1 MVVVVVVVV
10 VAAQRRLSMTNNKRF
25 TIAVVLL
32 LSGCVYN
39 TRSRVDQSVSEL
51 TSHSYDQQAPAPAA
65 TPPATP
71 AVAPATPPVNQGA
84 SAPPRAGTD
93 VRTVAWLQGET
104 TTAMSQWRPANELA
118 ADPEHRVPDQP
129 AIQPLAGQQPPE
141 RHVDLDIPPQVPGSE
156 ARRIQ
161 VSKDPAARQREI
173 ERLYPPLPPLD
184 VEPIPLAGP
193 GGRPFTLADLQ
204 HIAAVN
210 SPQLKQAASDVEA
223 ARGNMLQANAY
234 PNPTVSY
241 QFTPSNN
248 GSTPGCDGV
257 GIDQTIKTA
266 GKLRL
271 QTAAAE
277 MALHTAEL
285 ALRRARSDLSTR
297 VRNAYFAVLVAKET
311 VRVNR
316 ALAHFT
322 DEVYRLQA
330 NLLSGGFAAP
340 YEPAALRAQAF
351 TARLAYRQ
359 SIQTYY
365 YAWKQLVST
374 INVRQL
380 PLSEVGGRVDS
391 SIPYYDYDAIL
402 AYVLRNHTDVLTAQ
416 NGIEAARYNLKLAQ
430 VTPIPDVD
438 VNMGVYKDYSL
449 APKQTIPTLTLGI
462 PLPVWD
468 RNKGAIMAAEGALV
482 RASEE
487 PHRVEMNL
495 TNTLAAAYMNYKNNL
510 EALEYYRRY
519 ILPDQ
524 VRAYR
529 GAYDRRQID
538 PNASFGDV
546 VSAQQTLAAD
556 VTTYLATLGQ
566 VWTSVTSVADLI
578 QTDDLF
584 EYARPQAVPALPDLD
599 HLPALPCC
607 HPSASPLGV
616 GAVAPSGAIPAPESF
631 PATEPIQRSSRNAPA
646 VSTGSQGG

>member
-1 MVVVVVVVV
+1 M
-10 VAAQRRLSMTNNKRF
+10 AQYQRL
-25 TIAVVLL
+25 TIAVALL
-32 LSGCVYN
+32 LSGCVYE
-39 TRSRVDQSVSEL
+39 TRSRVDQSIGEM
-51 TSHSYDQQAPAPAA
+51 TSHSYDQQPTSPATPGPAAAAALPPAPAV
-65 TPPATP
+65 PA
-71 AVAPATPPVNQGA
+71 ANNGA
-84 SAPPRAGTD
+84 SVRPHAGTD
-93 VRTVAWLQGET
+93 VRTVAWLQGEPVPSPMP
-104 TTAMSQWRPANELA
+104 AERPRLDLN
-118 ADPEHRVPDQP
+118 
-129 AIQPLAGQQPPE
+129 IPPE
-141 RHVDLDIPPQVPGSE
+141 IPGSE
-156 ARRIQ
+156 ARRIDLP
-161 VSKDPAARQREI
+161 KDPAAKEREI

-184 VEPIPLAGP
+184 VEPKPLPGP
-193 GGRPFTLADLQ
+193 DGRPYTLSDFQ

-223 ARGNMLQANAY
+223 ARGLMMQANAY

-248 GSTPGCDGV
+248 GSTPGGDGV
-257 GIDQTIKTA
+257 GIDQTIKTG

-277 MALHTAEL
+277 MALHNAEL
-285 ALRRARSDLSTR
+285 ALRRARSDLSTQ
-297 VRNAYFAVLVAKET
+297 VRNAYFAVLVAKES
-311 VRVNR
+311 VHVNR

-365 YAWKQLVST
+365 YAWKQLVTT

-380 PLSEVGGRVDS
+380 PLSQVAGRVDS
-391 SIPYYDYDAIL
+391 IIPYYDFDAIL
-402 AYVLRNHTDVLTAQ
+402 AYVLRNHTDVLTAR

-430 VTPIPDVD
+430 VTPVPDVD
-438 VNMGVYKDYSL
+438 VNMTVFKDYSL
-449 APKQTIPTLTLGI
+449 APKQTCPTLTLGI
-462 PLPVWD
+462 PVPVWD
-468 RNKGAIMAAEGALV
+468 RNKGAVIAAEAALV

-495 TNTLAAAYMNYKNNL
+495 TNTLAGAYVNYKTNL

-556 VTTYLATLGQ
+556 VTTYLQTLGQ
-566 VWTSVTSVADLI
+566 LWTSVTSVADLI

-599 HLPALPCC
+599 QLPALPCC
-607 HPSASPLGV
+607 HPGAPPLAAA
-616 GAVAPSGAIPAPESF
+616 AVAPAGAGGAIAVPESML
-631 PATEPIQRSSRNAPA
+631 PAVAPVQRPIQNPPA
-646 VSTGSQGG
+646 DSTGSQGG